1 MKYIRINNSLV
12 CFVAL
17 LGNSYGNG
25 GGGGEFTQPHF
36 FLGKLEQ
43 LFKQYLAHI
52 KDLSYN
58 FKLV

>member
-1 MKYIRINNSLV
+1 MV
-12 CFVAL
+12 M
-17 LGNSYGNG
+17 G
-25 GGGGEFTQPHF
+25 GGGGKFTQPHF